1 MSIGGV
7 LAVYFVIWWVT
18 LFAVLPIGVRSQQ
31 EQGSVVPGSEPSA
44 PASTNF
50 RKIILVN
57 SVVASLVFGLFW
69 LVYVL
74 NAFDLQVV
82 RDISRR

>member
-1 MSIGGV
+1 MSVVGI

-18 LFAVLPIGVRSQQ
+18 LFAVLPIGMRSQQ
-31 EQGSVVPGSEPSA
+31 EQGSVVPGSEPGA
-44 PASTNF
+44 PARMNF
-50 RKIILVN
+50 GKIILIN
-57 SVVASLVFGLFW
+57 SCVSAVVFGLFW
-69 LVYVL
+69 IVYVQ